1 MHKYLKE
8 TFLRI
13 PTVTYPTPDYAQEDI
28 LSEISLQIGS
38 LFLVMPYDTK
48 YWKLEKAIKNFFE
61 GKYTV
66 HMAKDRTGD
75 ILGCI
80 CEKTKEVD
88 FGIVVLAGL
97 KYRKEKKNR
106 VRMNIPF
113 EYGMFKIL
121 DKPVMLVCEDKLN
134 IDINEEFSDI
144 QNESREKFILKKQI
158 THIEKR
164 IGQIFKKF
172 IPELAEKKAKR
183 QLKELAEKN
192 GLPRSEEERLL
203 KLYKTQLEIQIRSDF
218 KGKIKT

>member
-1 MHKYLKE
+1 MSLSSKE
-8 TFLRI
+8 LG
-13 PTVTYPTPDYAQEDI
+13 YAQEDI
-28 LSEISLQIGS
+28 SLSFKIGS
-38 LFLVMPYDTK
+38 LFLVMPYDDK
-48 YWKLEKAIKNFFE
+48 YSKVEKAIRNFFE

-80 CEKTKEVD
+80 CEKIKEVD

-144 QNESREKFILKKQI
+144 RNESYGEKFTLKRQI
-158 THIEKR
+158 TQIEKR

-172 IPELAEKKAKR
+172 IPELVEKTAKR
-183 QLKELAEKN
+183 MLKELAEKN
-192 GLPRSEEERLL
+192 DLPHSEEDRLL

-218 KGKIKT
+218 KGKIKTEKER